1 MYTDK
6 QVSDPLMLSQMYY
19 NSILEKLLHT
29 SCYIGQGNQLPYTI
43 MVNSYVRQKNPLGM
57 CAVKPELAL

>member
-29 SCYIGQGNQLPYTI
+29 SCYIGQGN
-43 MVNSYVRQKNPLGM
+43 
-57 CAVKPELAL
+57 